1 MERDALERA
10 AIPLAHNHTLVVEPG
25 ADGSVLRL
33 YAADGKQTIALR
45 VTAAGLEMEFVG
57 GLSLRTDGDL
67 AFSARRIDLNAAEGM
82 SLTTAGDLTT
92 TGRSQT
98 IVADLGDVRLKA
110 NDDVKINGER
120 VLVNC

>member
-1 MERDALERA
+1 MNALERA
-10 AIPLAHNHTLVVEPG
+10 AIPLAHNNTLVVEPG
-25 ADGSVLRL
+25 VDGSVLRL

-45 VTAAGLEMEFVG
+45 ITAAGLELDFVG
-57 GLSLRTDGDL
+57 GLTLRTDGDL
-67 AFSARRIDLNAAEGM
+67 SLSARRIDLNATDGM
-82 SLTTAGDLTT
+82 SLTTAGELTT

-110 NDDVKINGER
+110 NDDVRLNGER

>member
-1 MERDALERA
+1 MEFAPLGRA
-10 AIPLAHNHTLVVEPG
+10 AIPLAHNNTLVVEPG

-33 YAADGKQTIALR
+33 VAADGKQTLALR
-45 VTAAGLEMEFVG
+45 ITAAGMELEFVG

-67 AFSARRIDLNAAEGM
+67 AFNARRIDLQATEGM

-92 TGRSQT
+92 TGRTQT
-98 IVADLGDVRLKA
+98 IVADLGDVKLKA

>member
-1 MERDALERA
+1 MNSLERA
-10 AIPLAHNHTLVVEPG
+10 AIPLAHNNTLVIEPG
-25 ADGSVLRL
+25 ADGSVIRL
-33 YAADGKQTIALR
+33 LAADGKQTIALR

>member
-1 MERDALERA
+1 MNALERA
-10 AIPLAHNHTLVVEPG
+10 TIPLAHSNMLVVEPG

-33 YAADGKQTIALR
+33 IAADGKQTLALR
-45 VTAAGLEMEFVG
+45 ITAAGLELEFVG
-57 GLSLRTDGDL
+57 GLSLKTDGDL
-67 AFSARRIDLNAAEGM
+67 ALSARRIDLNATEGM

-98 IVADLGDVRLKA
+98 IVADLGDVKVKA
-110 NDDVKINGER
+110 NDDVRLNGER